1 MLYQLLL
8 LQWNIGLLEQVVNNY
23 NPVDTAFNFGYGN
36 NECIIKRNIMN
47 SQLSSTENGRTDH
60 IFSGNIF
67 IFQAFDFGDD
77 INLEKIQESG
87 VLITRAL
94 TLSKYF
100 KNYHIPLVVELPN
113 NAPNCFS
120 AKIQNFSAV
129 SLTYKIPFNDTLD
142 NVRKQLDSLNNKYQE
157 QSIVDAGEIY
167 KKIKDYIT
175 KPNFFHIRSTYV
187 VIQVDPQPNVIDTV
201 MLKEAYGSLIASALR
216 FETQSLS
223 EYQKNEILES
233 AVGYYRG
240 DFIVI
245 DTESAFV
252 YDAEYGEI
260 LDFFE
265 FANIQAL
272 ELRYYDR
279 VLDQQLN
286 IIYEGKTN
294 SVPLTAYL
302 PFIGTM
308 SKGRVDELG
317 KLKVDISVI
326 TERLESSIKLAGE
339 SYFFDIYSILE
350 EKLGLKTW
358 RDAIDKKLAIISS
371 ISSVLQKRIDSVRED
386 MLTTLIIILIFIEL
400 LIGLFLRK

>member
-1 MLYQLLL
+1 
-8 LQWNIGLLEQVVNNY
+8 
-23 NPVDTAFNFGYGN
+23 
-36 NECIIKRNIMN
+36 MN
-47 SQLSSTENGRTDH
+47 TQSSTPESLRTDH

-67 IFQAFDFGDD
+67 IFHAFDFGDD

-87 VLITRAL
+87 VLKTRAL
-94 TLSKYF
+94 SLSKYF

-120 AKIQNFSAV
+120 AKIQNFGAV
-129 SLTYKIPFNDTLD
+129 SLTYKIPFHDTLD
-142 NVRKQLDSLNNKYQE
+142 NVRKQLDVLNNKYQE

-167 KKIKDYIT
+167 KKIKEFIT
-175 KPNFFHIRSTYV
+175 KPTFFHIKSMYE
-187 VIQVDPQPNVIDTV
+187 VIQVDPQPNMMDTV
-201 MLKEAYGSLIASALR
+201 MLKEAYGTLIASALR

-233 AVGYYRG
+233 AIGYYRG
-240 DFIVI
+240 DLIVI

-286 IIYEGKTN
+286 IIYEGKAN
-294 SVPLTAYL
+294 SIPLTEYL

-308 SKGRVDELG
+308 SKNRVDELG

-358 RDAIDKKLAIISS
+358 RDAIDKKLAIITN
-371 ISSVLQKRIDSVRED
+371 ISYVLQKRIDAVRED
-386 MLTTLIIILIFIEL
+386 MLTVLIIILIFIEL
-400 LIGLFLRK
+400 LIGLFLHK